1 MAGVSGG
8 YSVCK
13 VYAGTQTNAS
23 VVSAPAAGSKIV
35 VQWFTISNGAAAGEV
50 ELLDGS
56 GGTILFDAF
65 LPINTPLYVNC
76 KRSPLVLT
84 AATAL
89 CFTSVTSTTSRLTV
103 GYTVEMD

>member
-8 YSVCK
+8 LTVCA

-23 VVSAPAAGSKIV
+23 VVAAPAAGSYIV
-35 VQWFTISNGAAAGEV
+35 VQWFCISNGAVAGEV

-56 GGTILFDAF
+56 GGTIKFDAF
-65 LPINTPLYVNC
+65 LPINTPLYVDC
-76 KRSPLVLT
+76 RRAPIVLT

-103 GYTVEMD
+103 GYTVERS

>member
-8 YSVCK
+8 LTVCA

-23 VVSAPAAGSKIV
+23 VVAAPAAGSYIV
-35 VQWFTISNGAAAGEV
+35 VQWFCISNGAVAGEV

-56 GGTILFDAF
+56 GGTIKFDAF

-76 KRSPLVLT
+76 RRAPIVLT

-103 GYTVEMD
+103 GYTVERS